1 MGGTDR
7 AVRKETLEFSVIC
20 YTGESGELK
29 ILYKSSLSLLL
40 LLLEVAVIFLL
51 TGS

>member
-29 ILYKSSLSLLL
+29 IDLLNSFWSLVHLFLLVSLL
-40 LLLEVAVIFLL
+40 FP
-51 TGS
+51 SFC